1 VRLQEIVIEV
11 LGMSSPDAERSVA
24 AALGAVPGVRAV
36 RVEANER
43 RAVVTGDPD
52 IAAPEALSE
61 AIRNAG
67 CIAGDVWF
75 AE

>member
-1 VRLQEIVIEV
+1 
-11 LGMSSPDAERSVA
+11 MNSADAERSIA
-24 AALGAVPGVRAV
+24 AALSAVPGVQAV
-36 RVEANER
+36 RVEASER

-52 IAAPEALSE
+52 VAVPEALSA

-67 CIAGDVWF
+67 CIAGVVWF